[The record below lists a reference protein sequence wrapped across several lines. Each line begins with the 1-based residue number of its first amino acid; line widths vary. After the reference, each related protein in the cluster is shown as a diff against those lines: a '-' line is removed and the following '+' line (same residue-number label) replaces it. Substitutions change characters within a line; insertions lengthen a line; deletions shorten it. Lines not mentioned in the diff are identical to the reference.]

1 MRKKALV
8 VRSHPYDAAGEP
20 WSAEGFDVRVTSNLA
35 SATGDALAWRPDVV
49 VLDLEGHV
57 AAVAAFLREWM
68 ARPETLR
75 TPVVLISPEERRRL
89 SDLLLRGLSVVRAV
103 VAVDGERSPAPAA

>member
-8 VRSHPYDAAGEP
+8 VRSHARDPIGDP
-20 WSAEGFDVRVTSNLA
+20 WSAEGFDVRIARDLA

-49 VLDLEGHV
+49 VLDLEGRV

-68 ARPETLR
+68 SRPETLR
-75 TPVVLISPEERRRL
+75 TPVVLISPEERHRL
-89 SDLLLRGLSVVRAV
+89 SDVLLRGLGVARGVSGATEPLSV
-103 VAVDGERSPAPAA
+103 